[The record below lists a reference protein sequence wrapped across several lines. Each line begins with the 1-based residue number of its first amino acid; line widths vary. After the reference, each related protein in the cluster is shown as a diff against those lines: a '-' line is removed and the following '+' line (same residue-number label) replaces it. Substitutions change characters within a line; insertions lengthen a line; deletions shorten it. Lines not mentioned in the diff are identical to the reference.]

1 MHAGSQNIL
10 SISQISNQVKHSL
23 EKNFSNVWVRGEVAS
38 FKSYPSGHSY
48 LTLKDEN
55 SEISAVIFSQYLDR
69 ISHKPNPGMEVLVM
83 GDLSIYEPRGQ
94 FQLHI
99 KSLYLSGEGEL
110 WLAFEN
116 LKKKLELEGIFD
128 TSKKKIIPRFP
139 RKIGIITS
147 AEGAALRDILQV
159 LNRRAPHVRCYVY
172 PVSVQGSESA
182 KQISIAIEDMNKSRQ
197 MDLLIIGRGGGSLE
211 DLWSFNEE
219 IVVRSIFASKIPIIS
234 AVGHE
239 TDTTLSDFAA
249 DYRAPTPSAAAE
261 LASVSRDQIIQSLD
275 QLQNRLMKNIN
286 LIMVKYFEK
295 VRNLKTRH
303 GFYKPQI
310 ILETW
315 KEKIIEKNN
324 HLIQGLNKQV
334 QIKMNNLE
342 LMENKLNLLNPQA
355 QLKRGYVLAID
366 ENKKIIHGINQ
377 LEIDDVFQLMLSNG
391 KLKAKVLDKRNKNV

>member
-94 FQLHI
+94 FQLHV

-128 TSKKKIIPRFP
+128 TSKKKTIPRFP

-147 AEGAALRDILQV
+147 AEGVALRDILQV

-239 TDTTLSDFAA
+239 TDTTLSDFVA

-295 VRNLKTRH
+295 VRNLKKRH

-342 LMENKLNLLNPQA
+342 LMENKLNLLNPHA